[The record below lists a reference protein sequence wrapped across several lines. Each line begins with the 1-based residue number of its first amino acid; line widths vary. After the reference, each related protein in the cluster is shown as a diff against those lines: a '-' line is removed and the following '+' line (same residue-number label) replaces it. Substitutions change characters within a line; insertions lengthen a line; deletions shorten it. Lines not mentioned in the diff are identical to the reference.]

1 MKLLQLV
8 LLAAFIPSPSFA
20 ADSCGT
26 APTCDSLGY
35 NMSIAQC
42 AGRKYVVCP
51 MDNAKVFC
59 GGFLIGEV
67 KPHVNGTIPPG
78 WKKADGSSLSSSI
91 YRELYNVIG
100 TIYGGTSSSFKL
112 PNLSGRFAY
121 GYSTRDS
128 RGGAEKHTLTTSEM
142 PSHVHG
148 YSGTF
153 GNGNPDD
160 QDNQGGTIG
169 TFRSFPV
176 EASYRGIEGGCGNAH
191 ENMPPFLTVD
201 YIIFTGVY

>member
-1 MKLLQLV
+1 MKLLQLA

-42 AGRKYVVCP
+42 AGRKYVICP

-59 GGFLIGEV
+59 GGFLIGEIR
-67 KPHVNGTIPPG
+67 PHTQSSIPSG
-78 WKKADGSSLSSSI
+78 WKKADGSSLSSSV
-91 YRELYNVIG
+91 YKELYNVIG
-100 TIYGGTSSSFKL
+100 TTYGGTSASFKL
-112 PNLSGRFAY
+112 PDLSGRFAY
-121 GYSTRDS
+121 GHSTRGS
-128 RGGAEKHTLTTSEM
+128 KSGEEKHKLTKDEM
-142 PSHVHG
+142 PSHTHG
-148 YSGTF
+148 YSGVY
-153 GNGNPDD
+153 GNGNPDGSCD
-160 QDNQGGTIG
+160 TANEAGADCSYPREAIVKYVGGG
-169 TFRSFPV
+169 EV
-176 EASYRGIEGGCGNAH
+176 H